1 LTATI
6 TGGSNVTYTWGF
18 GDGAYGRG
26 EVVLHTYPDVGDYTA
41 IVTASNSINEV
52 TATTTIRI
60 FGSYRYLYLPVLLKD
75 R

>member
-1 LTATI
+1 
-6 TGGSNVTYTWGF
+6 VTFTWGF

-26 EVVLHTYPDVGDYTA
+26 DVVLHTYPDVGIYRA
-41 IVTASNSINEV
+41 VVTASNSIGEL

-60 FGSYRYLYLPVLLKD
+60 FGSYRYVYLPVVIRD